1 MGEWGNMPVIFALR
15 TEGEREI
22 YFLIQESFF
31 PIEGIQL
38 LQTRLSNHIKL
49 HSDWA
54 REELVQIAEVTIEEY
69 GGTLVPFTL
78 FNVKY

>member
-1 MGEWGNMPVIFALR
+1 MGEGIKVPVIFALK

-31 PIEGIQL
+31 PLEGVQL
-38 LQTRLSNHIKL
+38 LKTRLSNHMKFN
-49 HSDWA
+49 SDWT
-54 REELVQIAEVTIEEY
+54 REELIVIAENTIEEY
-69 GGTLVPFTL
+69 DCTIVPFTL

>member
-1 MGEWGNMPVIFALR
+1 VPVIFTLK

-31 PIEGIQL
+31 PLEGVQL
-38 LQTRLSNHIKL
+38 LKTRLTNHIKF
-49 HSDWA
+49 SDSWTRA
-54 REELVQIAEVTIEEY
+54 ELIIIAENTIEEY
-69 GGTLVPFTL
+69 GGTIVPFTL

>member
-1 MGEWGNMPVIFALR
+1 MPVIFSLK

-31 PIEGIQL
+31 PIEGVQL
-38 LQTRLSNHIKL
+38 LKTRLSNHIKL
-49 HSDWA
+49 NSDWI
-54 REELVQIAEVTIEEY
+54 REELIVIAETTIEEY
-69 GGTLVPFTL
+69 GGTIVPFTL